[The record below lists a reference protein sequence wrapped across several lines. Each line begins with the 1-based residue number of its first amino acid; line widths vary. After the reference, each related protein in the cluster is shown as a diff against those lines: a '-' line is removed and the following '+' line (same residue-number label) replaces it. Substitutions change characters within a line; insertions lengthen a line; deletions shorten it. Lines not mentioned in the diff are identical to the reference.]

1 MEDNDSFESHY
12 FWKSWKP
19 DVMFF
24 CVYLKK
30 KEKKKNLFQEWSEDC
45 ESNPSDLPSQQ
56 LKQIKFICACCNHWY
71 WAACWQF
78 KGTIGEEHISCKCK
92 FAENEIS
99 V

>member
-1 MEDNDSFESHY
+1 MEDNDSVESHY

-30 KEKKKNLFQEWSEDC
+30 KEKKKNLCFKSEVKIANQIRQIC
-45 ESNPSDLPSQQ
+45 QQ
-56 LKQIKFICACCNHWY
+56 LKQIKFICARCNHWY